1 MTSTRRRCPYLLEFA
16 PLGYLLE
23 FAPLGGDGN
32 DFYEGTE

>member
-1 MTSTRRRCPYLLEFA
+1 MMGIVWRCPCFTA
-16 PLGYLLE
+16 

>member
-1 MTSTRRRCPYLLEFA
+1 MMGVAWLSPCFLA
-16 PLGYLLE
+16 

>member
-1 MTSTRRRCPYLLEFA
+1 MMNVARRCPCLLK
-16 PLGYLLE
+16 